1 MHIYK
6 QTPSIVCK
14 QIAYS
19 SNTNRIHIVY
29 RSHPYYEALER
40 GYLSQSDDSD
50 DDPVGMETMG
60 RGGGGVSGDTDS
72 EESMGDAAACGFGLE
87 NAFSDGICGL
97 FSEDACE
104 AELLD
109 FV

>member
-1 MHIYK
+1 
-6 QTPSIVCK
+6 
-14 QIAYS
+14 
-19 SNTNRIHIVY
+19 
-29 RSHPYYEALER
+29 
-40 GYLSQSDDSD
+40 
-50 DDPVGMETMG
+50 MG
-60 RGGGGVSGDTDS
+60 RGGGGVSGEDADS

>member
-1 MHIYK
+1 
-6 QTPSIVCK
+6 
-14 QIAYS
+14 
-19 SNTNRIHIVY
+19 
-29 RSHPYYEALER
+29 
-40 GYLSQSDDSD
+40 
-50 DDPVGMETMG
+50 METMG

-97 FSEDACE
+97 FSEGACE